1 MMWTGFLTTC
11 ARAAGISG
19 AATATP
25 QPATIVRRVSID
37 ALSAGDRARSFAMIL
52 SIPSLAT
59 AEKPAARRNHV
70 EARSLCEPLR
80 LVEVGIG
87 AVDFGLGAV
96 GIAATA
102 QPSIARTAIETCKAQ
117 GYNISVNVLGREGQ
131 VVVAARGEGAGFN
144 TMENSMKKA
153 YTTRT
158 MRRPSGEFADA
169 VKNNPTAGA
178 LFLTNIVPARGALP
192 IKVGDDVIGAVGV
205 SGAPGGDKDEACA
218 KAGIDKVAAELK

>member
-1 MMWTGFLTTC
+1 MIQTAFRIGGLSLVSALVCVASANAELLSHKDLSVGVATT
-11 ARAAGISG
+11 
-19 AATATP
+19 
-25 QPATIVRRVSID
+25 
-37 ALSAGDRARSFAMIL
+37 
-52 SIPSLAT
+52 
-59 AEKPAARRNHV
+59 
-70 EARSLCEPLR
+70 
-80 LVEVGIG
+80 
-87 AVDFGLGAV
+87 
-96 GIAATA
+96 
-102 QPSIARTAIETCKAQ
+102 IARTAIDTCKAQ

-153 YTTRT
+153 YTART

-169 VKNNPTAGA
+169 VKDNPTAGA

-192 IKVGDDVIGAVGV
+192 IRVGDDVIGAVGV